1 MVRGVYVELITVR
14 APIIYEYLYSTTQAS
29 GISIIDRALVSYR
42 MTSLF
47 TNKGPR
53 ESSGPSRT
61 SYINLKFMVVTRP
74 VALA

>member
-1 MVRGVYVELITVR
+1 MARGVYVELITVR
-14 APIIYEYLYSTTQAS
+14 APIIYEYLYGTTQAS
-29 GISIIDRALVSYR
+29 GIIDRALVSYR

-61 SYINLKFMVVTRP
+61 SYFNLKFMVATRP
-74 VALA
+74 VA